1 MVAEPTTYTVPVAG
15 DKAGTRLDRLLS
27 DALPAISRSRL
38 QALIGQ
44 GCVTRDGS
52 PPVAEQDP
60 SRRVRAGESF
70 VVRVPAPR
78 PARVEPQAI
87 PLTVVYEDDHL
98 IVIDKPVGLV
108 VHPAAGHADG
118 TLVNALLAHCGGS
131 LSGIGGETRPGIVHR
146 LDKETSGL
154 MVAAKTDSAH
164 RHLAGQFESHS
175 LERAY
180 WALVWGVP
188 NPRIG
193 EIAGNVGRSPANRKK
208 MAVLK
213 RGGKPAVT
221 RYKVIRAVGSRCS
234 RLECRL
240 LTGRTHQIRV
250 HLASRGHP
258 VVGDPLYGGGV
269 SHRLKRAPEAARSAV
284 AGVRHQALH
293 AYLMGFSHPE
303 TGLWMRFESDLPV
316 YFKELEITLDCV

>member
-1 MVAEPTTYTVPVAG
+1 MVYEPTTYTVPVAR

-44 GCVTRDGS
+44 GCVTREGDA
-52 PPVAEQDP
+52 AEVVSDP
-60 SRRVRAGESF
+60 SRRVRAGERF
-70 VVRVPAPR
+70 VVQVPPPR

-87 PLTVVYEDDHL
+87 PLEVVYEDEHL
-98 IVIDKPVGLV
+98 IVVDKPVGLV

-154 MVAAKTDSAH
+154 LVAAKTDAAH
-164 RHLAGQFESHS
+164 RHLARQFEAHS

-180 WALVWGVP
+180 SALVWGVP
-188 NPRIG
+188 APRVG
-193 EIAGNVGRSPANRKK
+193 EIAGNIGRSPANRKK

-213 RGGKPAVT
+213 RGGKPALT
-221 RYKVIRAVGSRCS
+221 RYKVSRAVGSRCS

-269 SHRLKRAPEAARSAV
+269 RHRLKGAPEAARSAV
-284 AGVRHQALH
+284 AALGHQALH

-303 TGLWMRFESDLPV
+303 TGLWMRFESSLPS
-316 YFKELEITLDCV
+316 YFNKLEMTLDCV